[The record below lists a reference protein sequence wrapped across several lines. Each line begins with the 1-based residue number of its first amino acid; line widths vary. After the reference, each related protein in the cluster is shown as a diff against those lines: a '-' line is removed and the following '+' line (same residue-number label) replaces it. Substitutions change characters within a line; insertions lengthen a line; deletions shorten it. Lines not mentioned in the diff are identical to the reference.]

1 MFFTLH
7 MCCCNI
13 GQLLKLSV
21 HCNQHCWYST
31 VLTRAESLC
40 VFIYIYIYIY
50 IILWTPCYFWNVSNY
65 IYIYILAGAT
75 ACGGLTCFV
84 LYTLAPSKSHI
95 THLCNSCLKAP
106 GAFVISKNVLA
117 LLWRCSGT
125 VSIILLWQCSTHL
138 VMTRGVVQNHAR
150 MVSLA

>member
-31 VLTRAESLC
+31 VLIQAESLC

-50 IILWTPCYFWNVSNY
+50 NFMNSVLFLECLK

-106 GAFVISKNVLA
+106 GGFRHLEERACFAVAVFWDSEHHFA
-117 LLWRCSGT
+117 MT
-125 VSIILLWQCSTHL
+125 V
-138 VMTRGVVQNHAR
+138 
-150 MVSLA
+150 